1 MNAQKT
7 LYEIL
12 QISENASD
20 EVIRAAYLALA
31 KKYHPDNNPAFRDE
45 AASIT
50 KELNYAYSVLSN
62 HSDRSA
68 YDVKLHEHRKG
79 SSFSACP
86 PTGPSKKMGAD
97 KKFSV
102 FLVLFCAIIVAWS
115 IFQFGLGTDKDYTSN
130 PSTTPISNNTRT
142 TDANLRD
149 LDETDS
155 QGPAKHPTPPHGY
168 FLWGGNEVTYH
179 DEYVSGFNDDEF
191 YAPFEIKPPYDDSSY
206 LVKLKNIWNP
216 DIEYQIF
223 VKGGRSPIEVN
234 ILCGT
239 YSLSYATGSTWYG
252 KNDLF
257 GDETRYYKSD
267 ESFRFYHDGRDVC
280 GQSITLYTVPNG
292 NLSVEEI
299 SSDEF

>member
-86 PTGPSKKMGAD
+86 PTGPSKKNGSRQ
-97 KKFSV
+97 KVFRFS
-102 FLVLFCAIIVAWS
+102 CAILCNNRRLVYLS
-115 IFQFGLGTDKDYTSN
+115 IWFGY
-130 PSTTPISNNTRT
+130 R
-142 TDANLRD
+142 
-149 LDETDS
+149 
-155 QGPAKHPTPPHGY
+155 
-168 FLWGGNEVTYH
+168 
-179 DEYVSGFNDDEF
+179 
-191 YAPFEIKPPYDDSSY
+191 
-206 LVKLKNIWNP
+206 
-216 DIEYQIF
+216 
-223 VKGGRSPIEVN
+223 
-234 ILCGT
+234 
-239 YSLSYATGSTWYG
+239 
-252 KNDLF
+252 
-257 GDETRYYKSD
+257 
-267 ESFRFYHDGRDVC
+267 
-280 GQSITLYTVPNG
+280 
-292 NLSVEEI
+292 
-299 SSDEF
+299 